1 MKPTGR
7 TNASKDIIIR
17 PAWRLRQPAH
27 PQAEGGSGYPPAE
40 DGALRQQATTRAS
53 ASYHTGVSKPAT
65 YSCRMETAS
74 GASRSE
80 RRRLHRSRSLRRVW
94 CRRRLERGEWSEPR
108 RRDEPAEGRR
118 GVVATWKSAAYRLER
133 GGRCLQ
139 ATPEPA
145 RGLTAGCNSPTVP
158 PRVPRGAH
166 LPNGARLKQS
176 RPPPPTVGARRAPWG
191 VLRASAS
198 LTPIHPAWK
207 RRAERAEAEDVVCCV
222 TRACEGHAAGG
233 V

>member
-1 MKPTGR
+1 MSDVQEDTACAAVLGGG
-7 TNASKDIIIR
+7 A
-17 PAWRLRQPAH
+17 AFLRQTPASQNTVKKNRKTM
-27 PQAEGGSGYPPAE
+27 QAGVTEQKAIKHDGDTGDDETDRANKREQRYYHTSRMETATARAPAGGGRFRIPSSRG
-40 DGALRQQATTRAS
+40 RRTTS

-94 CRRRLERGEWSEPR
+94 CRRRLERGERSEPR
-108 RRDEPAEGRR
+108 RRDEPAEDRR

-158 PRVPRGAH
+158 LWGA
-166 LPNGARLKQS
+166 
-176 RPPPPTVGARRAPWG
+176 
-191 VLRASAS
+191 
-198 LTPIHPAWK
+198 PA
-207 RRAERAEAEDVVCCV
+207 
-222 TRACEGHAAGG
+222 
-233 V
+233 